1 MSSRLPAMH
10 SLKKHARPSHDSHNN
25 QGNGH
30 DDNVVH
36 TAGSLRRELR
46 GTHGPRR
53 GDRRAA
59 AAGNRGPLQGRAQQQ
74 HSRALAGALAGPAP
88 CVMHMPGACAWAMRC
103 PPPQATHSR
112 WPAERRWRRWHA
124 ACIDADAAA
133 TRARG
138 ANSKYTSAI
147 CIYGTDYM

>member
-1 MSSRLPAMH
+1 MQDRHTIPTTTRVMGTMIMWSTRPAACAA
-10 SLKKHARPSHDSHNN
+10 SCAALTALAGEIGAWRRP
-25 QGNGH
+25 
-30 DDNVVH
+30 
-36 TAGSLRRELR
+36 
-46 GTHGPRR
+46 GTG
-53 GDRRAA
+53 A
-59 AAGNRGPLQGRAQQQ
+59 PLQGRAQQQ

-88 CVMHMPGACAWAMRC
+88 CVMHTPGACAWAMRC

-124 ACIDADAAA
+124 ACIVADAAA